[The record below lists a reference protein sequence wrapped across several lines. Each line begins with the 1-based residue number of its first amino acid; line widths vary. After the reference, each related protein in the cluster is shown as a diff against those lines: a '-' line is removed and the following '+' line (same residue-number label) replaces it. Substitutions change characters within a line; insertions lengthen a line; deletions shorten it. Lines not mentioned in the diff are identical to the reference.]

1 MKTIKISTFLIL
13 AVLVAACGEQDTDS
27 LEGKKAR
34 LGEIKSEI
42 ESLNQ
47 EMVSLEAEIKSVDPN
62 FGKGTDNST
71 LVTTL
76 TAAKQP
82 FQHKIEVRGN
92 VESRTNVNISAET
105 MGQLTAVNVVE
116 GQYVRRGQVIAT
128 IDSETIEKNIAEV
141 ETQLDFAT
149 TVFEKRERLW
159 KRNIGTEID
168 YLTAKNN
175 KESLERTLETLQ
187 TQLEKTKIKAPFNGT
202 IEQVPVNRGQMVQ
215 PGMPVAFLVSN
226 DNMYISADVSE
237 KYVGRFQTG
246 DSVTVMIP
254 SLGETFEST
263 ITAVGQVINQ
273 ASRTFSVEVKLPKV
287 DEYLKTNLITVIQLV
302 DYEAEEAVVIPSRI
316 IQEDLEGTFIYQAN
330 GQKAERVAIELGL
343 TYDGH
348 SEVVSGLNG
357 GETVIDKGNRIVA
370 DGTSIKIQK

>member
-1 MKTIKISTFLIL
+1 MKTIKISTFFML
-13 AVLVAACGEQDTDS
+13 AVLVAACGSQETDS

-47 EMVSLEAEIKSVDPN
+47 EMVSLEAEIKSADPN
-62 FGKGTDNST
+62 FGKGADNST

-128 IDSETIEKNIAEV
+128 IDSESIEKNIAEV

-215 PGMPVAFLVSN
+215 PGVPVAFLVSN
-226 DNMYISADVSE
+226 ENMYISADVSE
-237 KYVGRFQTG
+237 KYVGRFQRG

-273 ASRTFSVEVKLPKV
+273 ASRTFSVEIKLPKV
-287 DEYLKTNLITVIQLV
+287 DEYLKTNLITVIQLT

-316 IQEDLEGTFIYQAN
+316 IQEDLEGTFIYKAN
-330 GQKAERVAIELGL
+330 GKKAERVAIELGL

-348 SEVVSGLNG
+348 SEVVNGLNG

-370 DGTSIKIQK
+370 DGTSIKIQN